1 MTNIDRQLPQLR
13 IYHGDQGHLLQP
25 QPHCHGLEQDHIV
38 SGGVFSSAVPV
49 NLLIFEIL
57 LKTSYSFLDS
67 SSIMFS
73 PIELI

>member
-49 NLLIFEIL
+49 NLMIFEIFEIL
-57 LKTSYSFLDS
+57 LILLHLCYHQ
-67 SSIMFS
+67 
-73 PIELI
+73 

>member
-13 IYHGDQGHLLQP
+13 IYHGDQGHLRQP

-49 NLLIFEIL
+49 NLLIIEIFEIL
-57 LKTSYSFLDS
+57 LILLHLCYHQ
-67 SSIMFS
+67 
-73 PIELI
+73 